1 MACFLF
7 YVNKIC
13 RTKDKDENS
22 ELVTAISRTAL
33 SQAEKENNPF
43 GNENSQICY
52 FFLGGGVRTF
62 PFVQDSIKIE
72 DNKHCS
78 AFATFCRRLLRIAYR
93 YVKPLFFSNFM
104 IIRQKKVLRKK

>member
-52 FFLGGGVRTF
+52 FFFWGGGGENV
-62 PFVQDSIKIE
+62 SI
-72 DNKHCS
+72 CS
-78 AFATFCRRLLRIAYR
+78 GQHKNRG
-93 YVKPLFFSNFM
+93 
-104 IIRQKKVLRKK
+104 